1 MTQNDLPTKL
11 FCVQATKLKLKVSTP
26 LKGTNKMDDRQL
38 IKGCLENQKEHQK
51 ELFRRFS
58 GKMLSVCRRY
68 ARHEMEAEDMLQ
80 DAFVK
85 MFKNL
90 SSFKFEGSFEGWLR
104 RITINTAIK
113 HCQKKAFSNELM
125 GYEKLPENSHL
136 NTSGAQMN
144 EDFLLKLVSNLPEG
158 YRLVFN
164 LFAIE
169 GYSHAEIAE
178 LLGITASTSRSQLV
192 KARRMLQLRLAEID
206 NYHSKTNN
214 HMVPK

>member
-1 MTQNDLPTKL
+1 M
-11 FCVQATKLKLKVSTP
+11 S
-26 LKGTNKMDDRQL
+26 KMNDRQL
-38 IKGCLENQKEHQK
+38 ILGCLENRKEHQK
-51 ELFRRFS
+51 ELFRRYS

-90 SSFKFEGSFEGWLR
+90 SSFKGEGSFEGWLR

-113 HCQKKAFSNELM
+113 YCQKKSYSQELL
-125 GYEKLPENSHL
+125 GFEKLPEGRSVGRAGVEL
-136 NTSGAQMN
+136 N
-144 EDFLLKLVSNLPEG
+144 EEFLLGLVSELPKG

-164 LFAIE
+164 LYAIE

-206 NYHSKTNN
+206 NYHLNTKNR
-214 HMVPK
+214 MIP

>member
-1 MTQNDLPTKL
+1 
-11 FCVQATKLKLKVSTP
+11 
-26 LKGTNKMDDRQL
+26 MDERQL
-38 IKGCLENQKEHQK
+38 IKGCLENRKEDQK

-90 SSFKFEGSFEGWLR
+90 DAYKGNGSFEGWLR

-113 HCQKKAFSNELM
+113 HCQRKSFSNELL
-125 GYEKLPENSHL
+125 GYEKLPDNRYYG
-136 NTSGAQMN
+136 NTGSPLD
-144 EDFLLKLVSNLPEG
+144 EDFLLQLVSDLPDG

-164 LFAIE
+164 LYAIE
-169 GYSHAEIAE
+169 GFSHAEIAE
-178 LLGITASTSRSQLV
+178 MLDITASTSRSQLV
-192 KARRMLQLRLAEID
+192 KARRLLQMRLAEVED
-206 NYHSKTNN
+206 FNARTNR
-214 HMVPK
+214 MVP

>member
-1 MTQNDLPTKL
+1 
-11 FCVQATKLKLKVSTP
+11 
-26 LKGTNKMDDRQL
+26 MDDRQL
-38 IKGCLENQKEHQK
+38 IKGCLENRKEYQK

-113 HCQKKAFSNELM
+113 HCQRKAFSNELL
-125 GYEKLPENSHL
+125 GYEKLPEKSQLNS
-136 NTSGAQMN
+136 SGAQMD
-144 EDFLLKLVSNLPEG
+144 EAFLLKLVSGLPEG

-169 GYSHAEIAE
+169 GYNHAEIAE

-192 KARRMLQLRLAEID
+192 KARRMLQVRLAEIE
-206 NYHSKTNN
+206 NYHSKTNR
-214 HMVPK
+214 MIPK

>member
-1 MTQNDLPTKL
+1 LH
-11 FCVQATKLKLKVSTP
+11 STGN
-26 LKGTNKMDDRQL
+26 KNNTNVLYFTEGVIMDERQL
-38 IKGCLENQKEHQK
+38 IKGCLENRKEDQK

-90 SSFKFEGSFEGWLR
+90 DAYKGNGSFEGWLR

-113 HCQKKAFSNELM
+113 HCQRKSFSNELL
-125 GYEKLPENSHL
+125 GYEKLPDNRYYG
-136 NTSGAQMN
+136 NTGSPLD
-144 EDFLLKLVSNLPEG
+144 EDFLLQLVSDLPDG

-164 LFAIE
+164 LYAIE
-169 GYSHAEIAE
+169 GFSHAEIAE
-178 LLGITASTSRSQLV
+178 MLDITASTSRSQLV
-192 KARRMLQLRLAEID
+192 KARRLLQMRLAEVED
-206 NYHSKTNN
+206 FNARTNR
-214 HMVPK
+214 MVP

>member
-1 MTQNDLPTKL
+1 
-11 FCVQATKLKLKVSTP
+11 

-38 IKGCLENQKEHQK
+38 IKGCLENRKEHQK

-90 SSFKFEGSFEGWLR
+90 SSFKFQGSFEGWLR

-113 HCQKKAFSNELM
+113 HCQRKSFSNELL
-125 GYEKLPENSHL
+125 GFEKLPENSYL
-136 NTSGAQMN
+136 NSSSAQLN
-144 EDFLLKLVSNLPEG
+144 EAFLLKLVSNLPEG

-192 KARRMLQLRLAEID
+192 KARRMLQTRLAEVEK
-206 NYHSKTNN
+206 YHSEMKNSMVRKSRIKTI
-214 HMVPK
+214 

>member
-1 MTQNDLPTKL
+1 
-11 FCVQATKLKLKVSTP
+11 
-26 LKGTNKMDDRQL
+26 MDDRQL
-38 IKGCLENQKEHQK
+38 ILGCLENSKEHQRA
-51 ELFRRFS
+51 LFKRFS

-90 SSFKFEGSFEGWLR
+90 ASFKGEGSFEGWLR

-113 HCQKKAFSNELM
+113 HCQKKSYSNELL
-125 GYEKLPENSHL
+125 GFEKLPENSHL
-136 NTSGAQMN
+136 GASGAQLN
-144 EDFLLKLVSNLPEG
+144 EAFLLKLVSELPEG

-169 GYSHAEIAE
+169 GYSHAEIGD

-192 KARRMLQLRLAEID
+192 KARRMLQNRLAEIE
-206 NYHSKTNN
+206 NYQSNRTNRV
-214 HMVPK
+214 VP